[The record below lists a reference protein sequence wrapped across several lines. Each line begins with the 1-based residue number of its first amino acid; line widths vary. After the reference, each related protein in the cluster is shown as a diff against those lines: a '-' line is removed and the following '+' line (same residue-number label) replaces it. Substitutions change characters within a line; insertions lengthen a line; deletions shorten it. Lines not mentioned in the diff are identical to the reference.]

1 MRLRYIKAGWWMSLR
16 ELLRSRIALLLLFL
30 IPTVFYAIILLTT
43 THKVIAFKLASVS
56 EDMLIQVSQRHEAL
70 IFIGLAAVGLLMSFF
85 ALNLTQRHAA
95 VNRRLLLCG
104 FETSELILSKFAVLI
119 GLILIIGSYISLL
132 LLLFFR
138 PSRLALVLIGF
149 MLAGYV
155 YGCYG
160 LLVGA
165 LFKRELEG
173 ILFIV
178 LLANIDAGWL
188 QNPIYY
194 AEAQNKVIIRH
205 LPAYFPSQV
214 SMASAF
220 TEHSILNPLLGSLI
234 YGSLLLL
241 AAMAIFWWRM
251 RIRK

>member
-1 MRLRYIKAGWWMSLR
+1 MRLRYIGTGWRMSGR
-16 ELLRSRIALLLLFL
+16 ELLRSRIAVILLFL
-30 IPTVFYAIILLTT
+30 IPTVFYAVILLTT
-43 THKVIAFKLASVS
+43 THKTIIFKLASVS
-56 EDMLIQVSQRHEAL
+56 QQALIRVSQRHEAL
-70 IFIGLAAVGLLMSFF
+70 IFIGLAAVGLLTSFF
-85 ALNLTQRHAA
+85 ALNLTQKHAA
-95 VNRRLLLCG
+95 ANRRLLLCG
-104 FETSELILSKFAVLI
+104 FKTTELILSKFAVLVC
-119 GLILIIGSYISLL
+119 LIVVIGSYIALL

-138 PSRLALVLIGF
+138 PDRLALVILGF

-160 LLVGA
+160 LFVGA
-165 LFKRELEG
+165 VFKRELEG

-194 AEAQNKVIIRH
+194 ADAQNKAIIRH
-205 LPAYFPSQV
+205 LPAYFPSQL

-220 TEHSILNPLLGSLI
+220 TEHSVVPSLLGGLS
-234 YGSLLLL
+234 YGSILLL
-241 AAMAIFWWRM
+241 AAMAIFWQRM

>member
-1 MRLRYIKAGWWMSLR
+1 MRLKYIRAGWKMSLR
-16 ELLRSRIALLLLFL
+16 ELLRSRIAVILLFL
-30 IPTVFYAIILLTT
+30 IPAIFYAVILLTT
-43 THKVIAFKLASVS
+43 THKLIAFKLASVS
-56 EDMLIQVSQRHEAL
+56 EDMLIQVSQRREAL
-70 IFIGLAAVGLLMSFF
+70 IFIGLAAVGLLTSFF
-85 ALNLTQRHAA
+85 ALNLTQKHAD
-95 VNRRLLLCG
+95 VNRRLVLCG
-104 FETSELILSKFAVLI
+104 YQTSEVILSKFAVLI
-119 GLILIIGSYISLL
+119 GLIIIIGSYISFL

-138 PSRLALVLIGF
+138 PNHLVLVLVGF

-194 AEAQNKVIIRH
+194 ADAQNKAIIRN

-220 TEHSILNPLLGSLI
+220 TEHSILNPLVGSLI

-241 AAMAIFWWRM
+241 AAMGIFWWRM
-251 RIRK
+251 RLRK

>member
-1 MRLRYIKAGWWMSLR
+1 
-16 ELLRSRIALLLLFL
+16 L
-30 IPTVFYAIILLTT
+30 II
-43 THKVIAFKLASVS
+43 
-56 EDMLIQVSQRHEAL
+56 
-70 IFIGLAAVGLLMSFF
+70 
-85 ALNLTQRHAA
+85 
-95 VNRRLLLCG
+95 
-104 FETSELILSKFAVLI
+104 
-119 GLILIIGSYISLL
+119 IIGSYISFL

-138 PSRLALVLIGF
+138 PNHLVLVLVGF

-194 AEAQNKVIIRH
+194 ADAQNKAIIRH
-205 LPAYFPSQV
+205 LPAYFPAQV

-220 TEHSILNPLLGSLI
+220 TEHSILNPLVGSLL
-234 YGSLLLL
+234 YGSFLLL
-241 AAMAIFWWRM
+241 AAMGIFWWRM
-251 RIRK
+251 RLRK

>member
-1 MRLRYIKAGWWMSLR
+1 MSLR
-16 ELLRSRIALLLLFL
+16 ELLRSRIAVILLFL
-30 IPTVFYAIILLTT
+30 IPTIFYAVILLTT
-43 THKVIAFKLASVS
+43 THRRIAFKLASVS

-70 IFIGLAAVGLLMSFF
+70 IFIGLAAVGLLTSFF
-85 ALNLTQRHAA
+85 ALNLTQKHAV

-104 FETSELILSKFAVLI
+104 FETSELVLSKFAVLI
-119 GLILIIGSYISLL
+119 GLIVVIAAYISFL

-138 PSRLALVLIGF
+138 PGRLALVLVGF
-149 MLAGYV
+149 LMAGYV

-173 ILFIV
+173 VLFIV

-194 AEAQNKVIIRH
+194 ADAQNKAIIRH

-220 TEHSILNPLLGSLI
+220 TDHSILNPLAGSLA